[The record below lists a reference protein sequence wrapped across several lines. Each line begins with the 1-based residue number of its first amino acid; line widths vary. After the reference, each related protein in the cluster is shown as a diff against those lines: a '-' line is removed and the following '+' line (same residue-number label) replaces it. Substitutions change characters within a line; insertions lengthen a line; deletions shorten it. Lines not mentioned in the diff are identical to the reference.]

1 MTGESDV
8 IDLWDRRLRD
18 YYGQTVRLSLN
29 GFRVDPKTGKRR
41 RIFIRRVGFLSGY
54 GDMFGPG
61 SLYAKAARTVR
72 NRGSED
78 ELVVTSLTVELADSD
93 DEDAES
99 E

>member
-1 MTGESDV
+1 MTGEHDV
-8 IDLWDRRLRD
+8 IELWHKRLKG
-18 YYGQTVRLSLN
+18 YYGQRVRLSLN

-41 RIFIRRVGFLSGY
+41 RIFIRRVGQLDGY

-78 ELVVTSLTVELADSD
+78 ELVVTSLTVELADD
-93 DEDAES
+93 DDDDAES